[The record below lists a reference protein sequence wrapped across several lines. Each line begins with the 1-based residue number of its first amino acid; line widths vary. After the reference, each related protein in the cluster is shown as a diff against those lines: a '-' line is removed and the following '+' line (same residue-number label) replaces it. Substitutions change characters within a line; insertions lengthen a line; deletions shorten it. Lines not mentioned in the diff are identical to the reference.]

1 MAGLVVLVGLVVLGL
16 YAQHRYSFDWH
27 KVAHQFAQANWG
39 EVGLAI
45 GCIYLAFIVRAIRW
59 AWLIRHSKRVP
70 LLSLL
75 DTQVIG
81 FTAVAL
87 IGRLADPVRPF
98 LVSKKTRLPLSN
110 QVAVYV
116 LERLFDAGTMAFIFS
131 VAMLGIPTD
140 QIVHATSHSHLLSI
154 LKLSDPRAIS
164 FAVRYGVLVLTLL
177 GFLFLLAIRMSGE
190 LVAVVME
197 KSFSIFS
204 AQLGSSAGHKI
215 RAFRSGLDT
224 MRHKSDFAMISAL
237 SIAMWIL
244 IALSYLLSCRA
255 FVASPEL
262 AAISPQKSVLLMVAS
277 GGASIFQ
284 LPVIGWFTQ
293 IIAVAAIL
301 TAGFGVAKE
310 AATAGAATL
319 LLVTFLSIVPVGL
332 VWAQIEHVS
341 LRKVTVESEH
351 AEEALESAETTEAA
365 DTAEQAE
372 G

>member
-1 MAGLVVLVGLVVLGL
+1 MKKRQLIVGLVVFVGLVVLGL

-27 KVAHQFAQANWG
+27 KVAQQFAQANWR

-45 GCIYLAFIVRAIRW
+45 GCIYLAFVVRAIRW
-59 AWLIRHSKRVP
+59 AWLIRHSMRVP

-98 LVSKKTRLPLSN
+98 LVAKKTKLPLSN

-116 LERLFDAGTMAFIFS
+116 LERLFDAGTMGLIFS
-131 VAMLGIPTD
+131 VAMLGIPTS
-140 QIVHATSHSHLLSI
+140 QIVQATSHSHLLSI

-164 FAVRYGVLVLTLL
+164 FVARYGVLVLTIF
-177 GFLFLLAIRMSGE
+177 GFLFLLAIRVSGE
-190 LVAVVME
+190 FVAGFME
-197 KSFSIFS
+197 RGFGIVS
-204 AQLGSSAGHKI
+204 AQLGSSVGQKI
-215 RAFRSGLDT
+215 RAFHSGLDT
-224 MRHKSDFAMISAL
+224 MRFKKDFAIVSTLSAV
-237 SIAMWIL
+237 MWVL
-244 IALSYLLSCRA
+244 IALSYFLSCQA
-255 FVASPEL
+255 LGLNSINP
-262 AAISPQKSVLLMVAS
+262 PYSVLLMVAS

-293 IIAVAAIL
+293 IIALAAIL

-310 AATAGAATL
+310 AATAAAATL

-341 LRKVTVESEH
+341 LRRVTVESEH
-351 AEEALESAETTEAA
+351 AEEALE
-365 DTAEQAE
+365 TAEATE
-372 G
+372 TAK